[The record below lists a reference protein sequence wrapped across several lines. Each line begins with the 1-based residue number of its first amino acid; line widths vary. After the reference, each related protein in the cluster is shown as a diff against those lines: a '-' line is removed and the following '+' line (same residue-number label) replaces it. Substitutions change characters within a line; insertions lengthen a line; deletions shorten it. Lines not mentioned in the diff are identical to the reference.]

1 MPNDLLGRCVDAKR
15 ESRRIDFKESFDPT
29 RTGDWCEITKDI
41 VAMANSGGGAI
52 VFGVRNNGDPSGF
65 DPSTV
70 LSLDPAKITDKVAT
84 YTGEQ
89 FSDFEIVETL
99 RDGNK
104 VAVLIVHEAD
114 MPMVFSTAGNYDAGG
129 GRQKVAFQNG
139 TVYFRHGAKSEPGNS
154 GDLRAVLERE
164 VERRRRSWLRG
175 IRKVVTAPR
184 GHSIEVLPP
193 GMSISSSPE
202 ARPVRLVDDPRAEA
216 VRRLDPDLTHPFRQK
231 ELVVE
236 VQRRLGGRHPFTG
249 YHNQKIRRTYGFD
262 ENSRP
267 EYVYCSK
274 YGSPQYSEAYVEW
287 IIRQFEKDPG
297 FFTKATEGTR
307 SE

>member
-1 MPNDLLGRCVDAKR
+1 MADDLLARCGSAKR
-15 ESRRIDFKESFDPT
+15 ESRHIDFKESFDPT

-52 VFGVRNNGDPSGF
+52 AFGVKNNGELSEF
-65 DPSTV
+65 DSTPV
-70 LSLDPAKITDKVAT
+70 LSLDPAKITDKVAA
-84 YTGEQ
+84 YTGDQ
-89 FSDFEIVETL
+89 FSDFEIVEAL
-99 RDGNK
+99 RDGHK
-104 VAVLIVHEAD
+104 VAILIVHEAE
-114 MPMVFSTAGNYDAGG
+114 MPMVFTTAGNYDAGG

-193 GMSISSSPE
+193 GMVISASPE
-202 ARPVRLVDDPRAEA
+202 ARPVRLVDDPHAEV
-216 VRRLDPDLTHPFRQK
+216 VRRLDPDLTHPYRQK

-236 VQRRLGGRHPFTG
+236 VRRRLGNGPSFSG
-249 YHNQKIRRTYGFD
+249 YHNQMIRKTYD
-262 ENSRP
+262 IDSRP
-267 EYVYCSK
+267 EFYYCSK
-274 YGSPQYSEAYVEW
+274 FGSPQYSEAYVDW
-287 IIRQFEKDPG
+287 ILGQFRKDPI
-297 FFTKATEGTR
+297 FPAKVLEGQR
-307 SE
+307 IE

>member
-1 MPNDLLGRCVDAKR
+1 MPDDLLGRCVDAKR

-70 LSLDPAKITDKVAT
+70 LSLDPAKITDKVAA
-84 YTGEQ
+84 YTGDQ
-89 FSDFEIVETL
+89 FSDFEVVEAI
-99 RDGNK
+99 RNGRK
-104 VAVLIVHEAD
+104 IAVLIVHEAD
-114 MPMVFSTAGNYDAGG
+114 MPMAFTSAGNYDAGG

-164 VERRRRSWLRG
+164 VERRRRAWLSG

-193 GMSISSSPE
+193 GMIVSSSPE
-202 ARPVRLVDDPRAEA
+202 ARPVRLVDDPHAEG
-216 VRRLDPDLTHPFRQK
+216 VGRLDPDLTHPFRQK

-236 VQRRLGGRHPFTG
+236 VRRRLGDGPTFTG
-249 YHNQKIRRTYGFD
+249 YHNQVIRKVYGID
-262 ENSRP
+262 ESRP
-267 EYVYCSK
+267 EFYYRSK
-274 YGSPQYSEAYVEW
+274 FGSPQYSEAYVEW
-287 IIRQFEKDPG
+287 IIHQFEKDAG
-297 FFTKATEGTR
+297 FFTKAISGTKVG
-307 SE
+307 